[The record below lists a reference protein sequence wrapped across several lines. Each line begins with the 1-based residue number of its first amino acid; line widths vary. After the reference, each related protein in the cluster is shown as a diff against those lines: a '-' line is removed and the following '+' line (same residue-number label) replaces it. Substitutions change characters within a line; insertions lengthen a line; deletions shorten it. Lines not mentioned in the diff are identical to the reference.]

1 MVSWE
6 EQPLPRS
13 FDSVF
18 YGAAGTPTGAS
29 DNEFNRVSFL
39 SHFDGANNGV
49 NNAFDDG
56 STDNLTVT
64 AAGSVTQGS
73 FGPFARPAGNFS
85 QRNYASVGGTTNQT
99 SWVQAPDSAD
109 FDLLVTGDF
118 TIEFWVNF
126 LKTEATIIFG
136 QSNGGGGQPKWNL
149 NLDQA
154 IADNL
159 AFHLGGGG
167 NLGVPFAPDANR
179 WYYIAVT
186 RDGNNYRFYAD
197 GAQLGSTVSSSARS
211 SASSAVLQIGAGE
224 SYLGLGGYISNLRF
238 VKGTAL
244 YTGSTHAVPTGPTT
258 KVTNTVLL
266 CCQDNS
272 FIDNSDSAHVLT
284 PNKLNLANY
293 AEASSFGPFL
303 TSSVYD
309 PAVNGASARFRTVS
323 NFLALPSNSLNLG
336 NNNFTIET
344 WVYTSST
351 AQQLIVGSCVGSNGY
366 GSYMFNINYNSD
378 KVRFFCRYAGGN
390 VLSYTV
396 ESGSFPI
403 NSWTHLAATRDGAN
417 LRVFI
422 NGTQAG
428 STNTTLSTSA
438 IDAPRGGQNTQGTTD
453 VYYVGKTSDGS
464 LPIIGSLC
472 DLRVIVGTAVY
483 TSNFTSPTAPLT
495 AVTNT
500 KLLLNMADGKAFDS
514 AAHNDMVL
522 SGNANTSTD
531 QAKFGDTSLHLD
543 GSGDFAYLTDPSVG
557 HFIAG
562 NFTAECWVYP
572 TASPSQPI
580 IMGQWSGSNSW
591 AIQMSNN
598 SSRYLRFLTSATGDT
613 VSSTAVALNQWSHVA
628 LVRNGSAFAIY
639 LNGTSVAT
647 ASSSNALLA
656 SGNALSIGANLS
668 GGQPYTGYI
677 DEVRISKMARYTS
690 NFTAPDESF
699 ADKGK

>member
-1 MVSWE
+1 MDSLE
-6 EQPLPRS
+6 EQLLPRS

-18 YGAAGTPTGAS
+18 YGAAGGVDTPS
-29 DNEFNRVSFL
+29 DGEFNRVSFL

-56 STDNLTVT
+56 STNNYTVT
-64 AAGSVTQGS
+64 TNGNSTQGG
-73 FGPFARPAGNFS
+73 FGPFARPDGEWGALFDGASTRPYITTPYSSDFNFGTGSFTVEAFIFPRLLTIPQGIYCTS
-85 QRNYASVGGTTNQT
+85 QGSDNVPKFIVYLLEDTLKAHFNGLGSGSVFYDATVDIVPNAWTHIAFVRNGSTWSWYINGVQRGTGSDSTNVTFTNQ
-99 SWVQAPDSAD
+99 
-109 FDLLVTGDF
+109 
-118 TIEFWVNF
+118 
-126 LKTEATIIFG
+126 ATVVG
-136 QSNGGGGQPKWNL
+136 YGGETY
-149 NLDQA
+149 
-154 IADNL
+154 
-159 AFHLGGGG
+159 F
-167 NLGVPFAPDANR
+167 
-179 WYYIAVT
+179 
-186 RDGNNYRFYAD
+186 
-197 GAQLGSTVSSSARS
+197 
-211 SASSAVLQIGAGE
+211 SASNLI
-224 SYLGLGGYISNLRF
+224 ISNLRV
-238 VKGTAL
+238 VKGTAV
-244 YTGSTHAVPTGPTT
+244 YTGNFTAPTEPLTAI
-258 KVTNTVLL
+258 TNTKLL
-266 CCQDNS
+266 TCQSDAFVDNS
-272 FIDNSDSAHVLT
+272 ASAHVFT
-284 PNKLNLANY
+284 AVGSPKVTA
-293 AEASSFGPFL
+293 FGSIL
-303 TSSVYD
+303 TSKAYD
-309 PAVNGASARFRTVS
+309 PAVNGASAYFDGGGDY
-323 NFLALPSNSLNLG
+323 LALPSNSLNLG
-336 NNNFTIET
+336 NSNFTIET

-403 NSWTHLAATRDGAN
+403 NSWKHLAATRDGAN

-453 VYYVGKTSDGS
+453 VYYVGKTTDGS

-514 AAHNDMVL
+514 AAQNDMVL

>member
-1 MVSWE
+1 MAN
-6 EQPLPRS
+6 S
-13 FDSVF
+13 FDK
-18 YGAAGTPTGAS
+18 TLMGAS
-29 DNEFNRVSFL
+29 ASAGGGPSDDQFNRVSFL
-39 SHFDGANNGV
+39 SHFDGANNGL

-56 STDNLTVT
+56 SASNHTIT
-64 AAGSVTQGS
+64 AAGNVTQGS
-73 FGPFARPAGNFS
+73 FGPYGTNWSVDFDGGDCFTVPQDADFNVDAGSYTVECFVNTTFNGYQNIIACWNGGAGGNPGWGMFIS
-85 QRNYASVGGTTNQT
+85 SANKFGMFIGTVEVGKAGASVNDGAWHHLAGVFTNSGAT
-99 SWVQAPDSAD
+99 
-109 FDLLVTGDF
+109 VTLY
-118 TIEFWVNF
+118 V
-126 LKTEATIIFG
+126 
-136 QSNGGGGQPKWNL
+136 
-149 NLDQA
+149 
-154 IADNL
+154 
-159 AFHLGGGG
+159 
-167 NLGVPFAPDANR
+167 
-179 WYYIAVT
+179 
-186 RDGNNYRFYAD
+186 D
-197 GAQLGSTVSSSARS
+197 GAQISTGSITAPADN
-211 SASSAVLQIGAGE
+211 SASIIRIGAAGNA
-224 SYLGLGGYISNLRF
+224 SATSFYKGRISNLRL
-238 VKGTAL
+238 VKGTAV
-244 YTGSTHAVPTGPTT
+244 YSGSSFTAPTSALTAI
-258 KVTNTVLL
+258 TNTKLLVLGSNNFL
-266 CCQDNS
+266 D
-272 FIDNSDSAHVLT
+272 DSTSSHVLT
-284 PNKLNLANY
+284 LISDPKVT
-293 AEASSFGPFL
+293 SFGPFL
-303 TSSVYD
+303 NSKVYD
-309 PAVNGASARFRTVS
+309 PAVNGASSFFDGTGD
-323 NFLALPSNSLNLG
+323 FLALPANSLNLG
-336 NNNFTIET
+336 TNNFTIET

-351 AQQLIVGSCVGSNGY
+351 AQQFIVGSCVGSNGY
-366 GSYMFNINYNSD
+366 GSYMFNINYNSR

-390 VLSYTV
+390 VLDYTV

-403 NSWTHLAATRDGAN
+403 GSWNHLAATRDGAN

-453 VYYVGKTSDGS
+453 VYYVGRTTDAS
-464 LPIIGSLC
+464 LELVGYLC
-472 DLRVIVGTAVY
+472 DLRVVIGTAVY

-514 AAHNDMVL
+514 AAQNDMVL

-531 QAKFGDTSLHLD
+531 QAKFGNTSLHLD
-543 GSGDFAYLTDPSVG
+543 GSGDFAYLADPAVG